1 MSDENQAA
9 STNLDEQTA
18 ELVRQGV
25 DALKSGNTLVARALL
40 SEVTRIAPGYQ
51 DAWLWLS
58 DLAESDAEREVNLR
72 RAIEIDPHSPSGQIA
87 RRKLDQLLAE
97 SEVLPPPPTE
107 TLRPQT
113 GRIADADVVDEPE
126 PEPKWWQQLTPI
138 QMGLIGLSTLAF
150 LLLCGI
156 LGMNLFGT
164 FFGRG
169 QPTPPPAPIIS
180 VSATEIVVRLQQNGA
195 EAADA
200 RPAVPEDFGGLTP
213 RCLDNSQRFYT
224 PSLGFPAGGIVLVC
238 PSANEA
244 QLAKAEFDALGV
256 RDPER
261 RSWTYLN
268 NNVFLQVDGRLPPEA
283 SVRYE
288 QVIAALSGGTI
299 PPVVPPATSPPSQA
313 VATPLPFSAF
323 DVYNRI
329 AATSVDVA
337 NPRPAVP
344 EDFGAIQARCLE
356 NSVRYF
362 IPSLGDPAGGIM
374 VVCTSAAEAEAL
386 KADYDRQSAAN
397 PTAASWRFINNN
409 IFVQADGRM
418 SAEQA
423 NKFAEVVAALST
435 GQAVAP
441 LPPTPPPPPP
451 DATPIP
457 ISAFDVFNRV
467 AAAGVEV
474 TDPRGAVPEDFG
486 AIQARCLEN
495 SVRYFTP
502 SLGFPAGGV
511 IVTCPNAGE
520 AQALKADYDRQSAAN
535 PGAASW
541 TFINNNVFA
550 QADGR
555 MPQNQAR
562 KFQEVIASLS
572 TGAPVQ
578 PLPPTAVPPTA
589 TQPVEEIT
597 VIPLPPTDT
606 PAPPPTDGPIPPTDT
621 PAPPPT
627 DVPLPPTDVP
637 LPPTDVPIPPTD
649 VPPPTD
655 TALPTIVIPLPATAT
670 PTITPTATLPY
681 PLPGELPAPSPRTN
695 AAPFPGSLNNV
706 AIKEE

>member
-1 MSDENQAA
+1 MSDENQSA

-40 SEVTRIAPGYQ
+40 SEVVRIAPGYQ

-58 DLAESDAEREVNLR
+58 DLAESEAEREVHLR

-97 SEVLPPPPTE
+97 SEVLSPPPTE

-113 GRIADADVVDEPE
+113 GRIADADAVDE

-138 QMGLIGLSTLAF
+138 QIGLIGLSTLAF

-169 QPTPPPAPIIS
+169 QPTPPPPPPIS

-256 RDPER
+256 RDPAR

-288 QVIAALSGGTI
+288 QVIAALSGGSI

-329 AATSVDVA
+329 AATGVDVA
-337 NPRPAVP
+337 NPRAAVP
-344 EDFGAIQARCLE
+344 EDFGAIPPRCLD

-362 IPSLGDPAGGIM
+362 IPSLGDPAGGIITT
-374 VVCTSAAEAEAL
+374 CPTAAEAEAL
-386 KADYDRQSAAN
+386 KNAYDQQSAAN
-397 PTAASWRFINNN
+397 PLAASWRFINNN
-409 IFVQADGRM
+409 IFVQADGRLP
-418 SAEQA
+418 ADQA
-423 NKFAEVVAALST
+423 NKFAEVVVALST
-435 GQAVAP
+435 GKP
-441 LPPTPPPPPP
+441 SRRCPPRRRHRRQMPPR
-451 DATPIP
+451 
-457 ISAFDVFNRV
+457 SRS
-467 AAAGVEV
+467 
-474 TDPRGAVPEDFG
+474 R
-486 AIQARCLEN
+486 RL
-495 SVRYFTP
+495 
-502 SLGFPAGGV
+502 
-511 IVTCPNAGE
+511 TCSTE
-520 AQALKADYDRQSAAN
+520 WRRQALK
-535 PGAASW
+535 
-541 TFINNNVFA
+541 
-550 QADGR
+550 
-555 MPQNQAR
+555 
-562 KFQEVIASLS
+562 
-572 TGAPVQ
+572 
-578 PLPPTAVPPTA
+578 
-589 TQPVEEIT
+589 
-597 VIPLPPTDT
+597 
-606 PAPPPTDGPIPPTDT
+606 
-621 PAPPPT
+621 
-627 DVPLPPTDVP
+627 
-637 LPPTDVPIPPTD
+637 
-649 VPPPTD
+649 
-655 TALPTIVIPLPATAT
+655 
-670 PTITPTATLPY
+670 
-681 PLPGELPAPSPRTN
+681 
-695 AAPFPGSLNNV
+695 
-706 AIKEE
+706 